1 MPGRI
6 LITGAAGQLGS
17 ALSASLESEY
27 DLLRTDIATGPAAD
41 IALDITSAHQVD
53 QFFTDYQPAAVVN
66 AAALT
71 DVDGNE
77 REPQNAEMINL
88 LGSKP
93 LVEAAARTGARG
105 IQIRT
110 DYGFDRLHGPSP
122 ENCSVNP

>member
-77 REPQNAEMINL
+77 RDPQNAEMINL
-88 LGSKP
+88 QGAKHP
-93 LVEAAARTGARG
+93 VEAAARNVARA
-105 IQIRT
+105 IPIIT
-110 DYGFDRLHGPSP
+110 DSVLDGLAGPYL
-122 ENCSVNP
+122 